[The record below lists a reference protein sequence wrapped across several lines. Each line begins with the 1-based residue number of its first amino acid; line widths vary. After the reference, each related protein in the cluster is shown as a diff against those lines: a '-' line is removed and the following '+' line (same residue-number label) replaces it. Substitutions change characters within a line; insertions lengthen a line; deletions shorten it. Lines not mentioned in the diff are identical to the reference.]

1 MIRHWSSNPDLRVHK
16 IKDLKE
22 PPYNAIFD
30 DEQETISSLPL
41 PIFCIE
47 KKATPAPSVS
57 A

>member
-1 MIRHWSSNPDLRVHK
+1 MIRHWSSNPDLRVRE

-22 PPYNAIFD
+22 PPYKAIFE

-47 KKATPAPSVS
+47 KKATPAPSV
-57 A
+57 